1 MHRSLHIA
9 SFFTRP
15 GALTGAAATV
25 VDIPRPKGPGRPPTQ
40 QPHQEKPG
48 EQEEIELLELPAA
61 QPARKEK
68 RKAPDEEED
77 QQLEPSRARKGD
89 SDGSW
94 RVQEKYGLSLKMMA
108 LYDWAISVEDQPE
121 IVSAHHAQ
129 R

>member
-40 QPHQEKPG
+40 QPHQEKPL
-48 EQEEIELLELPAA
+48 EKEESDEEHLLELLELPAA

-77 QQLEPSRARKGD
+77 QQLEPSRARKITCGT
-89 SDGSW
+89 G
-94 RVQEKYGLSLKMMA
+94 
-108 LYDWAISVEDQPE
+108 
-121 IVSAHHAQ
+121 
-129 R
+129 

>member
-48 EQEEIELLELPAA
+48 EQELELLELPAA

-77 QQLEPSRARKGD
+77 QQLEPSRARKITCGT
-89 SDGSW
+89 G
-94 RVQEKYGLSLKMMA
+94 
-108 LYDWAISVEDQPE
+108 
-121 IVSAHHAQ
+121 
-129 R
+129 